1 MESVSEA
8 FQNAEGP
15 NVEDEFDEE
24 AVERD
29 AFEIEQLVDNYV
41 NEPSIRHDEIP
52 ESDSDDSDNEG
63 NKSEKVSKQK
73 SSNPVRRGNGI
84 LYKDQRFFNGVA
96 FKECVL
102 DYALR
107 TGRNIKQY
115 RYDKDKIGF
124 KCVGGLSEDEGE
136 ACEWK
141 VYAFV
146 LPSDN
151 IWKVRVFVEKHSCV
165 PNGSCEMLKV
175 PQIARL
181 FVDKIREEPEYYM
194 PMKIE
199 EIIQEKWGLTVS
211 RPQCQAARIKALKWI
226 EFEYDHQF
234 TRLRDYAAELI
245 LSNSDSTVEIE
256 TLTNTDGKEEFN
268 RFYVCFNNIK
278 QTWKDTCRPLIGMD
292 GCFLKHKV
300 KGQFL
305 VALGRDA
312 DNAIYPIAWGVV
324 QVENNDN
331 WLWFVSKVRDDL
343 GLKDGND
350 FILVSDRQKVRHFI
364 LIFCLG

>member
-41 NEPSIRHDEIP
+41 NDPSIRHDEIP

-115 RYDKDKIGF
+115 RYDKDKIEF

-136 ACEWK
+136 AC
-141 VYAFV
+141 
-146 LPSDN
+146 
-151 IWKVRVFVEKHSCV
+151 
-165 PNGSCEMLKV
+165 
-175 PQIARL
+175 
-181 FVDKIREEPEYYM
+181 VDF
-194 PMKIE
+194 
-199 EIIQEKWGLTVS
+199 
-211 RPQCQAARIKALKWI
+211 QCSYIK
-226 EFEYDHQF
+226 
-234 TRLRDYAAELI
+234 T
-245 LSNSDSTVEIE
+245 
-256 TLTNTDGKEEFN
+256 
-268 RFYVCFNNIK
+268 
-278 QTWKDTCRPLIGMD
+278 
-292 GCFLKHKV
+292 
-300 KGQFL
+300 
-305 VALGRDA
+305 
-312 DNAIYPIAWGVV
+312 
-324 QVENNDN
+324 
-331 WLWFVSKVRDDL
+331 
-343 GLKDGND
+343 
-350 FILVSDRQKVRHFI
+350 
-364 LIFCLG
+364 